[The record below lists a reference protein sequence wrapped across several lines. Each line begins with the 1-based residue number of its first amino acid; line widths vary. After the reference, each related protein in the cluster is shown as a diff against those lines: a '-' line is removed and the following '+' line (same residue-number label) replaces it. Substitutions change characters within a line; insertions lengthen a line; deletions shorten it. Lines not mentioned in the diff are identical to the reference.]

1 MKYIVTYDTS
11 IWLNKN
17 YSIIYINLNSYVEF
31 GKVWVNVMEEYIR
44 VYWIGRYML
53 LKYIEKSIMEYGKI
67 NKSIN
72 MQFIAQIDLVS
83 SFSLVTKKNPQINL
97 VSSFSGV
104 TKKKIMVFF
113 WSMAK
118 RKGIKKGKTTPQ
130 TLWIAMTFARINLES
145 AKAQRF
151 KTTLLGSMLL
161 PNLANQSAHW
171 FLSHRREWS
180 KVKGEE

>member
-17 YSIIYINLNSYVEF
+17 YSIIYINLNSYVVF

-44 VYWIGRYML
+44 VYWIGGYML

-83 SFSLVTKKNPQINL
+83 SFSLVTKKIHNKSIWYHLSL
-97 VSSFSGV
+97 V
-104 TKKKIMVFF
+104 
-113 WSMAK
+113 
-118 RKGIKKGKTTPQ
+118 
-130 TLWIAMTFARINLES
+130 
-145 AKAQRF
+145 
-151 KTTLLGSMLL
+151 
-161 PNLANQSAHW
+161 
-171 FLSHRREWS
+171 
-180 KVKGEE
+180 

>member
-44 VYWIGRYML
+44 VYWIGGYML

-83 SFSLVTKKNPQINL
+83 SLSLVTKKIHKSIWYHLSL
-97 VSSFSGV
+97 V
-104 TKKKIMVFF
+104 
-113 WSMAK
+113 
-118 RKGIKKGKTTPQ
+118 
-130 TLWIAMTFARINLES
+130 
-145 AKAQRF
+145 
-151 KTTLLGSMLL
+151 
-161 PNLANQSAHW
+161 
-171 FLSHRREWS
+171 
-180 KVKGEE
+180 